1 MVGIFGLFERP
12 CTPLPLL
19 FAEGEEA
26 KKEKEKEKKREKCKA
41 EGCHKLLG
49 FFWEFHHFVGN
60 WQKKFGR
67 FKNTKNFN
75 IFGNSTKRRKS
86 FGSPYYHHHDDEQ
99 RHHQQQQQQN
109 KIKDEQLLFLFPE
122 QLIGQR
128 KPIYNNDWSEKL
140 KTEEMPS
147 SSNFWKIQHCALHFR
162 NKYL

>member
-1 MVGIFGLFERP
+1 MFKNMAIFTRILQYSA
-12 CTPLPLL
+12 PLYTSSSSFQKIRGRGVKVKLVKNWWD
-19 FAEGEEA
+19 FFGNFII
-26 KKEKEKEKKREKCKA
+26 
-41 EGCHKLLG
+41 LLG
-49 FFWEFHHFVGN
+49 IDMKTWSF
-60 WQKKFGR
+60 QKYQIS
-67 FKNTKNFN
+67 N
-75 IFGNSTKRRKS
+75 IFENSTKRRES

-99 RHHQQQQQQN
+99 RHHHQQQQQN